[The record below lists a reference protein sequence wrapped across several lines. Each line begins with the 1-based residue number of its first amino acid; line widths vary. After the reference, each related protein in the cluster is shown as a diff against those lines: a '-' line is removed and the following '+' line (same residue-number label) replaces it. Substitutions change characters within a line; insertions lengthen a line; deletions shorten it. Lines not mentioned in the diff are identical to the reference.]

1 MPDFKVR
8 WPWIILGIVVLLVLW
23 VIVAYNGLVTSHEK
37 VDTQWANVQTVYQR
51 RMDLI
56 PNVVSTVKGAAS
68 FEQSTM
74 LAVTEARTKWLSG
87 GSRGEQIGAAQQF
100 DSALSR
106 LLVTVES
113 YPQLKA
119 TEAFRDLT
127 TELEGTENRIAVAR
141 RDFNEAVMAYN
152 LNVKRF
158 PGALIAGMFGFAP
171 EAFFQADA
179 GSDKAPVVD
188 FQ

>member
-8 WPWIILGIVVLLVLW
+8 WPWIILGIIVLLVLW
-23 VIVAYNGLVTSHEK
+23 VVVAYNGLVTSHEN
-37 VDTQWANVQTVYQR
+37 VTTQWANVQAVYQR

-56 PNVVSTVKGAAS
+56 PNAVSIVKGAAN
-68 FEQSTM
+68 FEKSTM
-74 LAVTEARTKWLSG
+74 LAVTEARTKWLAG
-87 GSRGEQIGAAQQF
+87 GSSGDEIASAQQF

-127 TELEGTENRIAVAR
+127 TELEGSENRIAVAR
-141 RDFNEAVMAYN
+141 RDFNEAVQSYN
-152 LNVKRF
+152 LSVKRF
-158 PGALIAGMFGFAP
+158 PGSMIAGMFGFAP
-171 EAFFQADA
+171 ESFFQADA
-179 GSDKAPVVD
+179 GSDKAPTVN